1 MSKRRGTWHESMLG
15 GGHTSLRDV
24 VHRAH
29 QGVALVSIALAG
41 LLLLLIGVAAL
52 RVYMENNL
60 QLMARSL
67 SYTVEAAVVFG
78 DQTEAQ
84 QMIER
89 LARDGGVADARVV
102 MANGR
107 VFAQWQ
113 PKQGHMDLH
122 LGQALARA
130 VSLEAASAPIVYD
143 SRPVGTVTLQ
153 SDGLGLLRFVLAG
166 LAALAL
172 CTTVSGFVG
181 IALARRMLRD
191 IVTPLQHLE
200 HVARAVHRDR
210 ALGERVPPA
219 RIAELREL
227 GDDFNALL
235 DELEA
240 RQANLQQQNSALEH
254 QVHHDTLTGV
264 STRLY
269 FEQRLRASLASAAA
283 QSSQLA
289 VLFIDLDHF
298 KRVNDTFGH
307 AAGDILLVTVAQRIR
322 AQVRDSDLVARQ
334 SGDEFIVLLPSVR
347 DALDAMRIADKI
359 ADAMRAP
366 IPLPGGHALRQ
377 TLSIGVAV
385 YPEHGQTM
393 EVLVEAA
400 DAAMYQA
407 KTARRGSVQV
417 AREPEIIPK

>member
-1 MSKRRGTWHESMLG
+1 MSTQHGTWHDSMLG

-29 QGVALVSIALAG
+29 LGVALVSIMLAG

-52 RVYMENNL
+52 RSYMDNNL

-78 DQTEAQ
+78 DQAEAQ
-84 QMIER
+84 QVIER
-89 LARDGGVADARVV
+89 MARDGDVAEARVTL
-102 MANGR
+102 ANGR
-107 VFAQWQ
+107 VFTQWRPRQ
-113 PKQGHMDLH
+113 EHMGLH
-122 LGQALARA
+122 LGRALARA

-143 SRPVGTVTLQ
+143 GRPVGAVTLQ
-153 SDGLGLLRFVLAG
+153 SDGQGLLRFVLAG
-166 LAALAL
+166 LATLAL
-172 CTTVSGFVG
+172 CTTVSGCVG

-200 HVARAVHRDR
+200 RVARAVHRDR

-219 RIAELREL
+219 NIAELREL

-254 QVHHDTLTGV
+254 QVLHDTLTGV
-264 STRLY
+264 STRLH
-269 FEQRLRASLASAAA
+269 FEQRLRAELANTEA
-283 QSSQLA
+283 QPSQLA

-298 KRVNDTFGH
+298 KQVNDTFGH
-307 AAGDILLVTVAQRIR
+307 AAGDTLLVTVAQRIR

-334 SGDEFIVLLPSVR
+334 SGDEFTVLLPSVR
-347 DALDAMRIADKI
+347 GAHDAMRIADKI
-359 ADAMRAP
+359 TDAMRAP
-366 IPLPGGHALRQ
+366 VLLADGQALHQ
-377 TLSIGVAV
+377 SVSIGIAL
-385 YPEHGQTM
+385 YPENGQTM
-393 EVLVEAA
+393 EALVDAA
-400 DAAMYQA
+400 DAAMYRA
-407 KTARRGSVQV
+407 KTARRGSVRV
-417 AREPEIIPK
+417 ASKAEIISE